1 MNSLSE
7 FSMIMDHM
15 TSLTSLDL
23 TRVKLVPGGLSSIAA
38 EVAKGKFRKIVLDC
52 LKISGMDDVLSLLLS
67 KQPPFCKKK

>member
-7 FSMIMDHM
+7 FGVIMDHM

-23 TRVKLVPGGLSSIAA
+23 TRVKLVPGGLSTIAA
-38 EVAKGKFRKIVLDC
+38 EVAKGRFSKIVLDC

-67 KQPPFCKKK
+67 E